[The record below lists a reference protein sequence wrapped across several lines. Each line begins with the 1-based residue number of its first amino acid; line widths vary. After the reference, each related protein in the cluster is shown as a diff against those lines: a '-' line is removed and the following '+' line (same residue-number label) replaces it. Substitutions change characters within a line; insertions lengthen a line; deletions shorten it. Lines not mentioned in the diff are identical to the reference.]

1 MNQQFTIKLEDKD
14 EGGGN
19 GLNVEKQ
26 KKKKEVNYVS
36 RRVLLLVAMY
46 GILIATIGVDIF
58 KEISYIKEKNIQI
71 AQIEKEIDEEILKLN
86 GLETT
91 IKKLNDKDYIA
102 KYIRD
107 KFNLSLDDEL
117 IFKLKDN

>member
-1 MNQQFTIKLEDKD
+1 M
-14 EGGGN
+14 
-19 GLNVEKQ
+19 NVEKQ